1 VSGIALFF
9 SKGGFGL
16 NSKISED
23 ELKLAVE
30 QMREGI
36 QIIDS
41 EWRYKYLNQAA
52 ALQGRKQKEDFVGRT
67 MMECYPGIETTAMF
81 KDLEQVVR
89 TGQPTRRENEFE
101 FEDNQKCWFELFVE
115 PYAGGV
121 LIRSFDITE
130 RKKLEEQLRH
140 SQKLEAIGSLAGGI
154 AHDFNNKLAVIMACG
169 EMIRA
174 HLSGRDSVVD
184 GYVARI
190 LQAVDQSA
198 SLTRQLLAFS
208 RKQVLDLHVINL
220 NMILAESR
228 TTLPKLLGEKITI
241 RYALAEDLENVRV
254 DASQMDQVI
263 LNLTIN
269 ARDAMPDGGVLTI
282 ETANAFLD
290 EEYARTHPDVA
301 MGRYVMLSISD
312 TGIGMDAATQSKI
325 FEPFFTTKNR
335 AEGTGLGLSMVYGII
350 NQCRGHIWVYSETG
364 MGSVFKIY
372 LPGVSETAEDISRAR
387 VSDLECIECTG
398 HETVLIVEDDA
409 ILREAFAIA
418 LGNVG
423 YIPLVAK
430 DPQEA
435 ERLFTESLDRIDL
448 LLTDIVLPGMN
459 GWQLYERLKEHKS
472 GLNVVFMSGYAEN
485 AIVKEGV
492 LEGDFV
498 LLQKPISMRRLLE
511 TIRKVLDGKLKRG
524 VA

>member
-1 VSGIALFF
+1 
-9 SKGGFGL
+9 
-16 NSKISED
+16 
-23 ELKLAVE
+23 
-30 QMREGI
+30 
-36 QIIDS
+36 
-41 EWRYKYLNQAA
+41 
-52 ALQGRKQKEDFVGRT
+52 
-67 MMECYPGIETTAMF
+67 
-81 KDLEQVVR
+81 
-89 TGQPTRRENEFE
+89 
-101 FEDNQKCWFELFVE
+101 
-115 PYAGGV
+115 
-121 LIRSFDITE
+121 
-130 RKKLEEQLRH
+130 
-140 SQKLEAIGSLAGGI
+140 
-154 AHDFNNKLAVIMACG
+154 
-169 EMIRA
+169 
-174 HLSGRDSVVD
+174 
-184 GYVARI
+184 
-190 LQAVDQSA
+190 
-198 SLTRQLLAFS
+198 
-208 RKQVLDLHVINL
+208 
-220 NMILAESR
+220 MILAESR